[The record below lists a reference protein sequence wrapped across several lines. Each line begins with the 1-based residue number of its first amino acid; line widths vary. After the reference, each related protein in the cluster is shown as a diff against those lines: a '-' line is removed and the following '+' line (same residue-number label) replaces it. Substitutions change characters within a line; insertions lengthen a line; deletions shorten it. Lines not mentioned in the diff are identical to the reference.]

1 MAQTI
6 LVFGASRGIGLELV
20 RQAIARGDQV
30 IASARSSDGA
40 DRIADLGAKAIQ
52 CDVKDEA
59 ALAEASRKIAGPIDC
74 MVLNA
79 GVYRGRGALDAPDSG
94 ADAWAE
100 VLMTN
105 VAGPFFCARAMQDR
119 MNPNGGRIAIIS
131 SRMGSSSASAGN
143 AYMYRASKAA
153 ASNLAAN
160 LAIELKPRGIAVGA
174 YHPGWVQTDM
184 GGREAAVTV
193 ENSASGLL
201 ARFDALGLDNTGVF
215 EDFLGERI
223 PF

>member
-6 LVFGASRGIGLELV
+6 LIIGASRGIGLELA
-20 RQAIARGDQV
+20 RQAGARGDTV
-30 IASARSSDGA
+30 IATARSAEGA
-40 DRIADLGAKAIQ
+40 ERLTALGATAIQ
-52 CDVKDEA
+52 CEVTDEA
-59 ALAEASRKIAGPIDC
+59 SLAIAVQAVEAPIDC

-94 ADAWAE
+94 ADAWQD

-105 VAGPFFCARAMQDR
+105 VAGPFLCTRTFLGKIAGR
-119 MNPNGGRIAIIS
+119 GGRIAVIS
-131 SRMGSSSASAGN
+131 SLMGSSTTASGN

-153 ASNLAAN
+153 ASNLVAN
-160 LAIELKPRGIAVGA
+160 LAVELKPRGIAIGA

-184 GGREAAVTV
+184 GGANAAVTV
-193 ENSASGLL
+193 ADSAAGLL
-201 ARFDALGLDNTGVF
+201 SRFDALDLATTGVF
-215 EDFLGERI
+215 EDFTGKPI